1 MQNKNKSKNNIQSAL
16 SIERGDKVTR
26 LEAFV
31 DAAFAFSVTLLV
43 ISGDHMPSSVALL
56 KEAIKQIPAYAAS
69 FAIIMQFWMN
79 HADWSRRFGL
89 EDSISERLSLLLV
102 FVLLIFVYP
111 LKMVFG
117 SFFALISGG
126 YLPAQFS
133 INEWSEVP
141 ILFQTFAVGFG
152 GMALITCLLF
162 WRAATLGPLL
172 GFSSSEVDYA
182 KHKRL
187 MWAMVVLCSIVS
199 FALAVYIPAT
209 PKSGV
214 WIGMPGFIFF
224 GLNILQIIL
233 RRRYKKKISA

>member
-1 MQNKNKSKNNIQSAL
+1 MNDIRSTL

-43 ISGDHMPSSVALL
+43 ISGDHIPTSVALL
-56 KEAIKQIPAYAAS
+56 KEAIKQIPTYAAS
-69 FAIIMQFWMN
+69 FIIIMQFWMN

-89 EDSISERLSLLLV
+89 EDAISERLSLLLV

-117 SFFALISGG
+117 SFFAMISGG
-126 YLPAQFS
+126 FLPAQFS
-133 INEWSEVP
+133 ISAWPEVP

-152 GMALITCLLF
+152 AMALITCLLF
-162 WRAATLGPLL
+162 WSAVQLAPMFSFSRA
-172 GFSSSEVDYA
+172 EIDYA
-182 KHKRL
+182 KHKRM
-187 MWAMVVLCSIVS
+187 MWGTVVLCSIAS
-199 FALAVYIPAT
+199 FLLAAFIPAKPET
-209 PKSGV
+209 GL

-224 GLNILQIIL
+224 GLNIFQIVL
-233 RRRYKKKISA
+233 RRRYHKKITAQ